1 MVRQSAYLAL
11 FMAAIGLIPSDASA
25 QCTKDTDC
33 KGDRICVAGDC
44 QSPTERVLGTTCS
57 LIGEVPERFALGLA
71 TSEGKSILKTI
82 GKAAG
87 LENMPRVVTGPVPN
101 AAAMIYGT
109 ERLIVYSSS
118 FIESMRSKAGAW
130 SVRFI
135 FAHELGHHAEGHTIS
150 SFGSNYDTEYQA
162 DSFATRALKRMGA
175 SESQTTSAMRAMPVP
190 ASGSHPSSSSRVSR
204 IRKVYR
210 DTDVPT
216 TNIDEEPDP
225 LPPFLM
231 PVPIGLASGALTVP
245 CGCNGY
251 VILGNSRA
259 NPYCASGYDIA
270 KSCGGLCMGGGQVW
284 GAVCR

>member
-1 MVRQSAYLAL
+1 MRQLAYLTL
-11 FMAAIGLIPSDASA
+11 VMAAVCLVPLDASA
-25 QCTKDTDC
+25 QCTKDIDC
-33 KGDRICVAGDC
+33 KGDRICVAGEC

-57 LIGEVPERFALGLA
+57 LTGEVPERFVLGLA

-109 ERLIVYSSS
+109 ERLIVYNSS

-150 SFGSNYDTEYQA
+150 SSGSNYNTEYQA

-175 SESQTTSAMRAMPVP
+175 SESQTTLAMRAMPIP
-190 ASGSHPSSSSRVSR
+190 ASGSHPSSSARVAR

-216 TNIDEEPDP
+216 LNIDEDSDP
-225 LPPFLM
+225 LPSFPL
-231 PVPIGLASGALTVP
+231 PVPIGLASGTVTIS

-251 VILGNSRA
+251 VIFGNSRA

-270 KSCGGLCMGGGQVW
+270 TSCGGWCTGGGQVW